1 MSVFL
6 VPDSN
11 VSFDII
17 KTIIG
22 NTAFEDETL
31 IIVKSTIDK
40 LTCTVNNVKELIE
53 HLYTE
58 FIQNPE
64 IQTIVTDLISISECY
79 KNLNSQD
86 FENVIK
92 ENINK
97 INQCQ
102 REKEKEKLRNLYNNV
117 NNDDTEAL
125 KIQMQLR
132 DKINNRRKMND

>member
-1 MSVFL
+1 M
-6 VPDSN
+6 
-11 VSFDII
+11 
-17 KTIIG
+17 
-22 NTAFEDETL
+22 
-31 IIVKSTIDK
+31 
-40 LTCTVNNVKELIE
+40 IE

-64 IQTIVTDLISISECY
+64 IQTIITELIDISECY
-79 KNLNSQD
+79 KNLNQKD

-97 INQCQ
+97 IKQCQ
-102 REKEKEKLRNLYNNV
+102 REKEKEKIQSLYKNV

-132 DKINNRRKMND
+132 DKIKSEKH